1 MSTLNKTRHRLW
13 PRDDPRQNRPDTIG
27 PCADSMTSLPPSGT
41 GHGHLRNY
49 YVGQGATHTSFATL
63 FFPGNEALSPW
74 SYLGPFDRD
83 DGINSVDLLKS
94 CQRVAEFGFGGAPPQ
109 TYVVSLAART
119 KELLPN
125 DDETQFPV
133 CNSAAIMSNGRR
145 YTRLQ
150 AVIEVGTG
158 TGTMPVFPVDVN
170 GGVVFRVFGSGV
182 RVWALRYPTTR
193 IQIGSTIGP
202 PNPISVPVSEGN
214 GFTVPAGLS
223 PSVTILQASEQSNWR
238 PQEGF
243 PGSWQLTATLSP
255 VNGINV
261 VRIPPFARSV
271 KITQAPG
278 GAAIPAYRINDIAG
292 NAVGT
297 INVPP
302 GSRTSNL
309 ELEPGGSYTIENT
322 TTSATSNSQVVFNVS
337 QF

>member
-13 PRDDPRQNRPDTIG
+13 PRDDPRQNRPETIG

-49 YVGQGATHTSFATL
+49 YVGQQATHTPFATIAL
-63 FFPGNEALSPW
+63 PGNEAISPW
-74 SYLGPFDRD
+74 SYLGPFEA
-83 DGINSVDLLKS
+83 DGLGAVDLLKS

-109 TYVVSLAART
+109 TYVVSLAARSKT
-119 KELLPN
+119 LAPTEL
-125 DDETQFPV
+125 DTQFPP

-158 TGTMPVFPVDVN
+158 TGTMPVFPLDIN

-182 RVWALRYPTTR
+182 RVWVLKYPST
-193 IQIGSTIGP
+193 QINTGSAASL
-202 PNPISVPVSEGN
+202 PNPISVPVGEGN
-214 GFTVPAGLS
+214 GFTVPGGAS
-223 PSVTILQASEQSNWR
+223 PSVSIIQVSEQSNWR

-255 VNGINV
+255 LNGINV

-278 GAAIPAYRINDIAG
+278 GAAIPAYQVNDIAG
-292 NAVGT
+292 NAVAT

-302 GSRTSNL
+302 GSRTSDL
-309 ELEPGGSYTIENT
+309 ELEPGGAFTIENT
-322 TTSATSNSQVVFNVS
+322 TTTATSNAQVVFNVS